1 MRHST
6 WWHLGDPVAEKQ
18 VAKYQYPGLTS
29 WQGLAW
35 SCEILGGSCQGLAR
49 IFPDLVGDLN
59 KVFNLGLHYFLKWSI
74 MWLIPGSVM
83 WHWYVVGKMKD
94 LASEWSVKWN
104 VWSVT
109 LALKD
114 FEWLIRSIVWW
125 VHHQL
130 TAMEEHQSSY
140 WEPRVQNTGWANIQD
155 EEWSMSN
162 FPCSLTRNITSHSM
176 ENLAFH
182 HLLRLK
188 MIKVQMLNL
197 TTSWYWCMYS
207 MNSDFITR
215 MWYLTFNKSI
225 SFRQS
230 CLALWSI
237 QRSGNKWKH

>member
-1 MRHST
+1 
-6 WWHLGDPVAEKQ
+6 
-18 VAKYQYPGLTS
+18 
-29 WQGLAW
+29 
-35 SCEILGGSCQGLAR
+35 
-49 IFPDLVGDLN
+49 
-59 KVFNLGLHYFLKWSI
+59 
-74 MWLIPGSVM
+74 
-83 WHWYVVGKMKD
+83 
-94 LASEWSVKWN
+94 
-104 VWSVT
+104 
-109 LALKD
+109 
-114 FEWLIRSIVWW
+114 
-125 VHHQL
+125 
-130 TAMEEHQSSY
+130 MEEHQPSY

-182 HLLRLK
+182 HLLSLK

-237 QRSGNKWKH
+237 ISKIWQQMKTRSDTSADNQDINRSWLLHFCTLNFCKLPRGYHFSRNYKIENKKLLNLVQEKNLCRNMCHHEVKCCKALWLQGIVV